1 MSKTKIPYI
10 FDDDFSEKEFEKNL
24 LSKIYVPADQQF
36 ISSLYEKSEEG
47 IYSLRENL
55 ELSKQEQKKIKTIAT
70 QIKKQKGRVKLV
82 PLIITIAIIVL
93 AVMTV
98 ITFKNRIV
106 KKGMTMALESVFGA
120 KCDISSVNL
129 KIFDSSLRV
138 KEIAVADKK
147 EPMKN
152 LFELSD
158 INIDFDLVQ
167 LLKGRFV
174 MDEILAEGI
183 QLGTDREVSGELP
196 LKKKKDDK
204 KDELTEEEKTQ
215 IKPIQQQIADLIK
228 EKTGVSAEGVTH
240 MFSQYDPKKMV
251 NDFYDQMQSPKI
263 IQNLQPQAENLVTG
277 WKTTAEQMD
286 HDVKDFTQKAQV
298 LVNTD
303 ISKINDPVVLKQL
316 LENLNA
322 VLTQADTIKTSVESA
337 VTKVKDDAQTVNNI
351 ANDMKNAVNSDFAM
365 VDNKVKQL
373 SSLDISKATRLFSGD
388 LDQPALQMISKYLPT
403 AKMVLDKVQ
412 EFQKSGSKTEKEK
425 KTKKKTSTNRL
436 AGRTVEY
443 RKDNVPNFLV
453 RNLSLSGK
461 DVKRNF
467 ALSGNIKNISNDCDK
482 LDKPVEAFVKLNRNS
497 VNTETLSA
505 VVDMR
510 KNRVQKAISASLTGS
525 GYSFNDFTIPNM
537 ENTAGIPFI
546 SGLANIKAD
555 LAFDTDLSFD
565 IAGALDL
572 TKAAIKVK
580 PFEPEFAYSLY
591 TRAVEPITQ
600 FVLSANAGYDPKN
613 LLKLLINSDLDKK
626 LSESMQILFRQEL
639 TNAKNQ
645 IETLAKQEIEKL
657 TGPLEEQLSMFGDI
671 KSLINTDGNDFSIN
685 KKLVE
690 ERISE
695 IRKKLTTQLTNSD
708 QANQIKEQT
717 DQILDQM
724 PGGVKDGVKDVLK
737 KLF

>member
-1 MSKTKIPYI
+1 MGKAKVPYI

-47 IYSLRENL
+47 IYSLKENL
-55 ELSKQEQKKIKTIAT
+55 ELSKQEQKKLKAIAT
-70 QIKKQKGRVKLV
+70 QIKKQKGRIKLI
-82 PLIITIAIIVL
+82 PLAVTIGIIVL
-93 AVMTV
+93 LVLTV
-98 ITFKNRIV
+98 NAFKNTIV

-138 KEIAVADKK
+138 KEIAVANKD

-158 INIDFDLVQ
+158 INVDFDLVQ

-196 LKKKKDDK
+196 NKKKDDK
-204 KDELTEEEKTQ
+204 KEELTEEEKAEV
-215 IKPIQQQIADLIK
+215 KPIQQQIADLLK
-228 EKTGVSAEGVTH
+228 EKTGVSAEGITH
-240 MFSQYDPKKMV
+240 IFSQYDPKKMV

-286 HDVKDFTQKAQV
+286 HDVKDFTQKAQA

-322 VLTQADTIKTSVESA
+322 VRTQAETIKTSVESA

-365 VDNKVKQL
+365 VDTKVKQL

-388 LDQPALQMISKYLPT
+388 LDQPALQLISKYLPT

-412 EFQKSGSKTEKEK
+412 EFQQSGSKTEKEK

-461 DVKRNF
+461 DVKRDF

-525 GYSFNDFTIPNM
+525 GYSFNDFTLPNM

-565 IAGALDL
+565 LAGALDL
-572 TKAAIKVK
+572 TQAAIKVK
-580 PFEPEFAYSLY
+580 PFEPEFAYSMY

-600 FVLSANAGYDPKN
+600 FMLSANAGYDPKN

-626 LSESMQILFRQEL
+626 LSESMQVLFKQEL

-671 KSLINTDGNDFSIN
+671 KSLINTDGNNYSIN

>member
-1 MSKTKIPYI
+1 MDKTKIPYI
-10 FDDDFSEKEFEKNL
+10 FDDDFSEKEFEKKL

-36 ISSLYEKSEEG
+36 VTDLYEKSEEG
-47 IYSLRENL
+47 IYSLKKDL
-55 ELSKQEQKKIKTIAT
+55 ELSKQQQKKLKTIAT
-70 QIKKQKGRVKLV
+70 QMKKQKGRIKLL
-82 PLIITIAIIVL
+82 PLIVTIAVIVL

-106 KKGMTMALESVFGA
+106 KKAMTVALESVFGA

-129 KIFDSSLRV
+129 KILDSSLRV
-138 KEIAVADKK
+138 KEIAVANKD

-174 MDEILAEGI
+174 MDEIIAEGI
-183 QLGTDREVSGELP
+183 QVGTDREVSGELP
-196 LKKKKDDK
+196 NKKKDK
-204 KDELTEEEKTQ
+204 KEELTEEEAAQ
-215 IKPIQQQIADLIK
+215 VKPIQEQIADLIK

-240 MFSQYDPKKMV
+240 MFAQYDPKTMV

-263 IQNLQPQAENLVTG
+263 IQNLQPQAENLVSG

-286 HDVKDFTQKAQV
+286 HDVKDFTEKAQV
-298 LVNTD
+298 LVSTD
-303 ISKINDPVVLKQL
+303 INKINDPVVLKQL

-337 VTKVKDDAQTVNNI
+337 VTKVKDDANTINTI
-351 ANDMKNAVNSDFAM
+351 TIDMKNAINADFAM
-365 VDNKVKQL
+365 VDTKVKQL
-373 SSLDISKATRLFSGD
+373 SSLDISKAARLFSGD
-388 LDQPALQMISKYLPT
+388 LDQPALQLISKYLPT
-403 AKMVLDKVQ
+403 AKMALDKIQ
-412 EFQKSGSKTEKEK
+412 EFQNSGSKEAKAE
-425 KTKKKTSTNRL
+425 KTKKKTATNRL
-436 AGRTVEY
+436 AGRNVEY
-443 RKDNVPNFLV
+443 RKDTIPDFLI

-461 DVKRNF
+461 DVKRDF

-505 VVDMR
+505 IVDMR
-510 KNRVQKAISASLTGS
+510 KNRTQKAISASLTGS
-525 GYSFNDFTIPNM
+525 NYSFKDFTIPNM

-565 IAGALDL
+565 LAGALDL
-572 TKAAIKVK
+572 TQAAIKVK

-600 FVLSANAGYDPKN
+600 FVLSANAGYDPKT

-626 LSESMQILFRQEL
+626 LSESMQVLFRQEL

-645 IETLAKQEIEKL
+645 IETLAKQEIERL
-657 TGPLEEQLSMFGDI
+657 SGPLEEQLSMFGDI
-671 KSLINTDGNDFSIN
+671 KSLVNTDGDNYSIN

-690 ERISE
+690 ERINE

-708 QANQIKEQT
+708 QTNQVV
-717 DQILDQM
+717 DQLPD
-724 PGGVKDGVKDVLK
+724 GVKDGVKDVLK

>member
-1 MSKTKIPYI
+1 MGKAKVPYI

-47 IYSLRENL
+47 IYSLKENL
-55 ELSKQEQKKIKTIAT
+55 ELSKQEQKKLKTIAT
-70 QIKKQKGRVKLV
+70 QIKKQKGRIKLI
-82 PLIITIAIIVL
+82 PLAVTIGIIVL
-93 AVMTV
+93 LVLTV
-98 ITFKNRIV
+98 NAFKNTIV

-129 KIFDSSLRV
+129 KFFDSSLRV
-138 KEIAVADKK
+138 KEIAVANKD

-158 INIDFDLVQ
+158 INVDFDLVQ

-196 LKKKKDDK
+196 NKKKDDK
-204 KDELTEEEKTQ
+204 KEELTEEEKAEV
-215 IKPIQQQIADLIK
+215 KPIQQQIADLLK
-228 EKTGVSAEGVTH
+228 EKTGVSAEGITH

-286 HDVKDFTQKAQV
+286 HDVKDFTQKAQA

-322 VLTQADTIKTSVESA
+322 VRTQAETIKTSVESA
-337 VTKVKDDAQTVNNI
+337 VTKVKDDAQMVNNI

-365 VDNKVKQL
+365 VDTKVKQL

-388 LDQPALQMISKYLPT
+388 LDQPALQLISKYLPT

-412 EFQKSGSKTEKEK
+412 EFQQSGSKTEKEK

-453 RNLSLSGK
+453 RNLSLSGN
-461 DVKRNF
+461 DVKRDF

-525 GYSFNDFTIPNM
+525 GYSFNDFTLPNM

-565 IAGALDL
+565 LAGALDL
-572 TKAAIKVK
+572 TQAAIKVK

-600 FVLSANAGYDPKN
+600 FVLSANAGYDPKT

-626 LSESMQILFRQEL
+626 LSESLQVLFKQEL
-639 TNAKNQ
+639 TNAKLQ
-645 IETLAKQEIEKL
+645 IENLAKQEIEKL

-671 KSLINTDGNDFSIN
+671 KSLVNLDGDDYSVT

-690 ERISE
+690 TRISE
-695 IRKKLTTQLTNSD
+695 IQKKLTSQLTNSE
-708 QANQIKEQT
+708 QANQIM
-717 DQILDQM
+717 DQM
-724 PGGVKDGVKDVLK
+724 PDGVKDGVKDVLK
-737 KLF
+737 KFF

>member
-1 MSKTKIPYI
+1 MGKAKVPYI

-47 IYSLRENL
+47 IYSLKENL
-55 ELSKQEQKKIKTIAT
+55 ELSKQEQKKLKTIAT
-70 QIKKQKGRVKLV
+70 QIKKQKGRVKLI
-82 PLIITIAIIVL
+82 PLAVTIGIIVL
-93 AVMTV
+93 LVLTV
-98 ITFKNRIV
+98 NAFKNTIV

-138 KEIAVADKK
+138 KEIAVANKD

-158 INIDFDLVQ
+158 INVDFDLVQ

-196 LKKKKDDK
+196 NKKKDDK
-204 KDELTEEEKTQ
+204 KEELTEEEKAEV
-215 IKPIQQQIADLIK
+215 KPIQQQIADLLK
-228 EKTGVSAEGVTH
+228 EKTGVSAEGITH

-263 IQNLQPQAENLVTG
+263 IQNLQPQAENLVSG

-286 HDVKDFTQKAQV
+286 HDVKDFIQKAQA

-322 VLTQADTIKTSVESA
+322 VRTQAETIKTSVESA

-365 VDNKVKQL
+365 VDTKVKQL
-373 SSLDISKATRLFSGD
+373 SSLDISKATRIFSGD
-388 LDQPALQMISKYLPT
+388 LDQPALQLISKYLPT

-412 EFQKSGSKTEKEK
+412 EFQQSGSKTEKEK

-461 DVKRNF
+461 DVKRDF

-525 GYSFNDFTIPNM
+525 GYSFNDFTLPNM

-565 IAGALDL
+565 LAGALDL
-572 TKAAIKVK
+572 TQAAIKVK
-580 PFEPEFAYSLY
+580 PFEPEFAYSMY

-600 FVLSANAGYDPKN
+600 FMLSANAGYDPKN

-626 LSESMQILFRQEL
+626 LSESLQVLFKQEL
-639 TNAKNQ
+639 TNAKLQ
-645 IETLAKQEIEKL
+645 IENLAKQEIEKL

-671 KSLINTDGNDFSIN
+671 KSLVNVDGDDYSVT

-690 ERISE
+690 TRISE
-695 IRKKLTTQLTNSD
+695 IQKKLTGQLTNNE
-708 QANQIKEQT
+708 QANQIM
-717 DQILDQM
+717 DQM
-724 PGGVKDGVKDVLK
+724 PDGVKDGVKDVLK
-737 KLF
+737 KFF

>member
-1 MSKTKIPYI
+1 MSKTKVPYI

-36 ISSLYEKSEEG
+36 VSGLYEKSEEG
-47 IYSLRENL
+47 VYSLRENL
-55 ELSKQEQKKIKTIAT
+55 ELSKQEQKKLKTIAA
-70 QIKKQKGRVKLV
+70 QIKKQKGRIKLI
-82 PLIITIAIIVL
+82 PLLITAAIIVL

-98 ITFKNRIV
+98 TTFKNRIV
-106 KKGMTMALESVFGA
+106 KKAMTVALESGFGA

-138 KEIAVADKK
+138 KEIAVANKD

-196 LKKKKDDK
+196 NKKNDK
-204 KDELTEEEKTQ
+204 KEELTEEEKAEV
-215 IKPIQQQIADLIK
+215 KPIQQQIADLLK
-228 EKTGVSAEGVTH
+228 EKTGVSAEGITH
-240 MFSQYDPKKMV
+240 MFSQYDPKKMI

-286 HDVKDFTQKAQV
+286 HDVKDFTEKAKV
-298 LVNTD
+298 LVDTD
-303 ISKINDPVVLKQL
+303 ISKINDPIVLKQL

-322 VLTQADTIKTSVESA
+322 VLMQADTIKTSVESA

-365 VDNKVKQL
+365 VDTKVKQL

-388 LDQPALQMISKYLPT
+388 LDQPALQLISKYLPT

-412 EFQKSGSKTEKEK
+412 EFQQSGSKTEKEK
-425 KTKKKTSTNRL
+425 KTKKKTATNRL

-546 SGLANIKAD
+546 SGLADIKAD

-565 IAGALDL
+565 LAGALDL

-580 PFEPEFAYSLY
+580 PFEPEFAYSMY

-600 FVLSANAGYDPKN
+600 FMLSANAGYDPKN

-626 LSESMQILFRQEL
+626 LSDSLQILFRQEL

-645 IETLAKQEIEKL
+645 IETLAKQEIAKL

-671 KSLINTDGNDFSIN
+671 KSLVNLDGDDYSVT

-690 ERISE
+690 TRISE
-695 IRKKLTTQLTNSD
+695 IQKKLTSQLTNSE
-708 QANQIKEQT
+708 QANQVV
-717 DQILDQM
+717 DQLPD
-724 PGGVKDGVKDVLK
+724 GVKDGVKDVLK

>member
-1 MSKTKIPYI
+1 MGKAKVPYI

-47 IYSLRENL
+47 IYSLKENL
-55 ELSKQEQKKIKTIAT
+55 ELSKQEQKKLKTIAT
-70 QIKKQKGRVKLV
+70 QIKKQKGRVKLI
-82 PLIITIAIIVL
+82 PLAVTIGIIVL
-93 AVMTV
+93 LVLTV
-98 ITFKNRIV
+98 NAFKNTIV

-138 KEIAVADKK
+138 KEIAVANKD

-158 INIDFDLVQ
+158 INVDFDLVQ

-196 LKKKKDDK
+196 NKKKDDK
-204 KDELTEEEKTQ
+204 KEELTEEEKAEV
-215 IKPIQQQIADLIK
+215 KPIQQQIADLLK
-228 EKTGVSAEGVTH
+228 EKTGVSAEGITH

-286 HDVKDFTQKAQV
+286 HDVKDFTQKAQA

-322 VLTQADTIKTSVESA
+322 VRTQAETIKTSVESA

-365 VDNKVKQL
+365 VDTKVKQL

-388 LDQPALQMISKYLPT
+388 LDQPALQLISKYLPT

-412 EFQKSGSKTEKEK
+412 EFQQSGSKTEKEK

-525 GYSFNDFTIPNM
+525 GYSFNDFTLPNM

-565 IAGALDL
+565 LAGALDL
-572 TKAAIKVK
+572 TQAAIKVK
-580 PFEPEFAYSLY
+580 PFEPEFAYSMY

-600 FVLSANAGYDPKN
+600 FILSANAGYDPKN

-626 LSESMQILFRQEL
+626 LSESLQVLFKQEL
-639 TNAKNQ
+639 TNAKLQ
-645 IETLAKQEIEKL
+645 IENLAKQEIEKL

-671 KSLINTDGNDFSIN
+671 KSLVNVDGDDYSVT

-690 ERISE
+690 TRISE
-695 IRKKLTTQLTNSD
+695 IQKKLTSQLTNSE
-708 QANQIKEQT
+708 QANQIM
-717 DQILDQM
+717 DQM
-724 PGGVKDGVKDVLK
+724 PDGVKDGVKDVLK
-737 KLF
+737 KFF

>member
-1 MSKTKIPYI
+1 MSKTKVPYI

-36 ISSLYEKSEEG
+36 VSGLYEKSEEG
-47 IYSLRENL
+47 VYSLRQNL
-55 ELSKQEQKKIKTIAT
+55 ELSKQEQKKLKTIAA
-70 QIKKQKGRVKLV
+70 QIKKQKGRIKLI
-82 PLIITIAIIVL
+82 PLLITAAIIVL

-98 ITFKNRIV
+98 TTFKNQIV
-106 KKGMTMALESVFGA
+106 KKAMTVALESVFGA

-138 KEIAVADKK
+138 KEIAVANKD

-196 LKKKKDDK
+196 NKKNDK
-204 KDELTEEEKTQ
+204 KEELTEEEKAEV
-215 IKPIQQQIADLIK
+215 KPIQQQIADLLK
-228 EKTGVSAEGVTH
+228 EKTGVSAEGITH
-240 MFSQYDPKKMV
+240 MFSQYDPKKMI

-286 HDVKDFTQKAQV
+286 HDVKDFTEKAKV
-298 LVNTD
+298 LVDTD
-303 ISKINDPVVLKQL
+303 ISKINDPIVLKQL

-365 VDNKVKQL
+365 VDTKVKQL

-388 LDQPALQMISKYLPT
+388 LDQPALQLISKYLPT

-412 EFQKSGSKTEKEK
+412 EFQQSGSKVEKEK
-425 KTKKKTSTNRL
+425 KTKKKTATNRL

-546 SGLANIKAD
+546 SGLADIKAD

-565 IAGALDL
+565 LAGALDL

-580 PFEPEFAYSLY
+580 PFEPEFAYSMY

-600 FVLSANAGYDPKN
+600 FMLSANAGYDPKN

-626 LSESMQILFRQEL
+626 LSDSLQILFKQEL

-645 IETLAKQEIEKL
+645 IETLAKQEIAKL

-671 KSLINTDGNDFSIN
+671 KSLVNLDGDDYSVT

-690 ERISE
+690 TRISE
-695 IRKKLTTQLTNSD
+695 IQKKLTGQLTNSE
-708 QANQIKEQT
+708 QANQVV
-717 DQILDQM
+717 DQLPD
-724 PGGVKDGVKDVLK
+724 GVKDGVKDVLK

>member
-1 MSKTKIPYI
+1 MGKAKVPYI

-47 IYSLRENL
+47 IYSLKENL
-55 ELSKQEQKKIKTIAT
+55 ELSKQEQKKLKTIAT
-70 QIKKQKGRVKLV
+70 QIKKQKGRVKLI
-82 PLIITIAIIVL
+82 PLAVTIGIIVL
-93 AVMTV
+93 LVLTV
-98 ITFKNRIV
+98 NAFKNTIV

-138 KEIAVADKK
+138 KEIAVANKD

-158 INIDFDLVQ
+158 INVDFDLVQ

-196 LKKKKDDK
+196 NKKKDDK
-204 KDELTEEEKTQ
+204 KEELTEEEKAEV
-215 IKPIQQQIADLIK
+215 KPIQQQIADLLK
-228 EKTGVSAEGVTH
+228 EKTGVSAEGITH

-286 HDVKDFTQKAQV
+286 HDVKDFTQKAQA

-322 VLTQADTIKTSVESA
+322 VRTQAETIKTSVESA
-337 VTKVKDDAQTVNNI
+337 VTKVKDDAQMVNNI

-365 VDNKVKQL
+365 VDTKVKQL

-388 LDQPALQMISKYLPT
+388 LDQPALQLISKYLPT

-412 EFQKSGSKTEKEK
+412 EFQQSGSKTEKEK

-461 DVKRNF
+461 DVKRDF

-525 GYSFNDFTIPNM
+525 GYSFNDFTLPNM

-565 IAGALDL
+565 LAGALDL
-572 TKAAIKVK
+572 TQAAIKVK
-580 PFEPEFAYSLY
+580 PFEPEFAYSMY

-600 FVLSANAGYDPKN
+600 FMLSANAGYDPKN

-626 LSESMQILFRQEL
+626 LSESLQVLFKQEL
-639 TNAKNQ
+639 TNAKLQ
-645 IETLAKQEIEKL
+645 IENLAKQEIEKL

-671 KSLINTDGNDFSIN
+671 KSLVNVDGDDYSVT

-690 ERISE
+690 TRISE
-695 IRKKLTTQLTNSD
+695 IQKKLTSQLTNSE
-708 QANQIKEQT
+708 QANQIM
-717 DQILDQM
+717 DQM
-724 PGGVKDGVKDVLK
+724 PDGVKDGVKDVLK
-737 KLF
+737 KFF

>member
-1 MSKTKIPYI
+1 MGKAKVPYI

-47 IYSLRENL
+47 IYSLKENL
-55 ELSKQEQKKIKTIAT
+55 ELSKQEQKKLKTIAT
-70 QIKKQKGRVKLV
+70 QIKKQKGRVKLI
-82 PLIITIAIIVL
+82 PLAVTIGIIVL
-93 AVMTV
+93 LVLTV
-98 ITFKNRIV
+98 NAFKNTIV

-138 KEIAVADKK
+138 KEIAVANKD

-158 INIDFDLVQ
+158 INVDFDLVQ

-196 LKKKKDDK
+196 NKKKDDK
-204 KDELTEEEKTQ
+204 KEELTEEEKAEV
-215 IKPIQQQIADLIK
+215 KPIQQQIADLLK

-240 MFSQYDPKKMV
+240 LFSQYDPKKMV

-286 HDVKDFTQKAQV
+286 HDVKDFTQKAQA

-303 ISKINDPVVLKQL
+303 ISKINDPVVLNQL

-322 VLTQADTIKTSVESA
+322 VRTQAETIKTSVESA

-365 VDNKVKQL
+365 VDTKVKQL
-373 SSLDISKATRLFSGD
+373 SSLDISRATRLFSGD
-388 LDQPALQMISKYLPT
+388 LDQPALQLISKYLPT

-412 EFQKSGSKTEKEK
+412 EFQQSGSKTEKEK

-461 DVKRNF
+461 DVKRDF

-525 GYSFNDFTIPNM
+525 GYSFNDFTLPNM

-565 IAGALDL
+565 LAGALDL
-572 TKAAIKVK
+572 TQAAIKVK
-580 PFEPEFAYSLY
+580 PFEPEFAYSMY

-626 LSESMQILFRQEL
+626 LSESLQVLFKQEL
-639 TNAKNQ
+639 TNAKLQ
-645 IETLAKQEIEKL
+645 IENLAKQEIEKL

-671 KSLINTDGNDFSIN
+671 KSLVNLDGDDYSVT

-690 ERISE
+690 TRISE
-695 IRKKLTTQLTNSD
+695 IQKKLTSQLTNSE
-708 QANQIKEQT
+708 QANQIM
-717 DQILDQM
+717 DQM
-724 PGGVKDGVKDVLK
+724 PDGVKDGVKDVLK
-737 KLF
+737 KFF

>member
-1 MSKTKIPYI
+1 MGKAKVPYI

-47 IYSLRENL
+47 IYSLKENL
-55 ELSKQEQKKIKTIAT
+55 ELSKQEQKKLKTIAT
-70 QIKKQKGRVKLV
+70 QIKKQKGRVKLI
-82 PLIITIAIIVL
+82 PLAVTIGIIVL
-93 AVMTV
+93 LVLTV
-98 ITFKNRIV
+98 NAFKNTIV

-138 KEIAVADKK
+138 KEIAVANKD

-158 INIDFDLVQ
+158 INVDFDLVQ

-196 LKKKKDDK
+196 NKKKDDK
-204 KDELTEEEKTQ
+204 KEELTEEEKAEV
-215 IKPIQQQIADLIK
+215 KPIQQQIADLLK
-228 EKTGVSAEGVTH
+228 EKTGVSAEGITH

-263 IQNLQPQAENLVTG
+263 IQNLQPQAENLVSG

-286 HDVKDFTQKAQV
+286 HDVKDFIQKAQA

-322 VLTQADTIKTSVESA
+322 VRTQAETIKTSVESA

-365 VDNKVKQL
+365 VDTKVKQL

-388 LDQPALQMISKYLPT
+388 LDQPALQLISKYLPT

-412 EFQKSGSKTEKEK
+412 EFQQSGSKTEKEK

-461 DVKRNF
+461 DVKRDF

-525 GYSFNDFTIPNM
+525 GYSFNDFTLPNM

-565 IAGALDL
+565 LAGALDL
-572 TKAAIKVK
+572 TQAAIKVK
-580 PFEPEFAYSLY
+580 PFEPEFAYSMY

-600 FVLSANAGYDPKN
+600 FMLSANAGYDPKN

-626 LSESMQILFRQEL
+626 LSESLQVLFKQEL
-639 TNAKNQ
+639 TNAKLQ
-645 IETLAKQEIEKL
+645 IENLAKQEIEKL

-671 KSLINTDGNDFSIN
+671 KSLVNVDGDDYSVT

-690 ERISE
+690 TRISE
-695 IRKKLTTQLTNSD
+695 IQKKLTGQLTNNE
-708 QANQIKEQT
+708 QANQIM
-717 DQILDQM
+717 DQM
-724 PGGVKDGVKDVLK
+724 PDGVKDGVKDVLK
-737 KLF
+737 KFF

>member
-1 MSKTKIPYI
+1 MSKTKVPYI

-36 ISSLYEKSEEG
+36 VSGLYEKSEEG
-47 IYSLRENL
+47 VYSLRENL
-55 ELSKQEQKKIKTIAT
+55 ELSKQEQKKLKTIAA
-70 QIKKQKGRVKLV
+70 QIKKQKGRIKLI
-82 PLIITIAIIVL
+82 PLLITAAIIVL

-98 ITFKNRIV
+98 TTFKNRIV
-106 KKGMTMALESVFGA
+106 KKAMTVALESVFGA

-138 KEIAVADKK
+138 KEIAVANKD

-196 LKKKKDDK
+196 NKKNDK
-204 KDELTEEEKTQ
+204 KEELTEEEKAEV
-215 IKPIQQQIADLIK
+215 KPIQQQIADLLK
-228 EKTGVSAEGVTH
+228 EKTGVSAEGITH
-240 MFSQYDPKKMV
+240 MFSQYDPKKMI

-286 HDVKDFTQKAQV
+286 HDVKDFTEKAKV
-298 LVNTD
+298 LVDTD
-303 ISKINDPVVLKQL
+303 ISKINDPIVLKQL

-322 VLTQADTIKTSVESA
+322 VLMQADTIKTSVESA

-365 VDNKVKQL
+365 VDTKVKQL

-388 LDQPALQMISKYLPT
+388 LDQPALQLISKYLPT

-412 EFQKSGSKTEKEK
+412 EFQQSGSKTEKEK
-425 KTKKKTSTNRL
+425 KTKKKTATNRL

-546 SGLANIKAD
+546 SGLADIKAD

-565 IAGALDL
+565 LAGALDL

-580 PFEPEFAYSLY
+580 PFEPEFAYSMY

-600 FVLSANAGYDPKN
+600 FMLSANAGYDPKN

-626 LSESMQILFRQEL
+626 LSDSLQILFRQEL

-645 IETLAKQEIEKL
+645 IETLAKQEIAKL

-671 KSLINTDGNDFSIN
+671 KSLVNLDGDDYSVT

-690 ERISE
+690 TRISE
-695 IRKKLTTQLTNSD
+695 IQKKLTSQLTNSE
-708 QANQIKEQT
+708 QANQVV
-717 DQILDQM
+717 DQLPD
-724 PGGVKDGVKDVLK
+724 GVKDGVKDVLK

>member
-1 MSKTKIPYI
+1 MDKTKIPYI
-10 FDDDFSEKEFEKNL
+10 FDDDFSEKEFEKKL

-36 ISSLYEKSEEG
+36 VSDLYEKSEEG
-47 IYSLRENL
+47 IYSLKKDL
-55 ELSKQEQKKIKTIAT
+55 ELSKQQQKKLKTIAT
-70 QIKKQKGRVKLV
+70 QMKKQKGRIKLL
-82 PLIITIAIIVL
+82 PLIVTIAVIVL

-106 KKGMTMALESVFGA
+106 KKAMTVALESVFGA

-129 KIFDSSLRV
+129 KILDSSLRV
-138 KEIAVADKK
+138 KEIAVANKD

-183 QLGTDREVSGELP
+183 QVGTDREVSGELP
-196 LKKKKDDK
+196 NKKKDK
-204 KDELTEEEKTQ
+204 KEELTEEEAAQ
-215 IKPIQQQIADLIK
+215 VKPIQEQIADLIK

-240 MFSQYDPKKMV
+240 MFAQYDPKTMV

-263 IQNLQPQAENLVTG
+263 IQNLQPQAENLVSG

-286 HDVKDFTQKAQV
+286 HDVKDFTEKAQV
-298 LVNTD
+298 LVSTD

-337 VTKVKDDAQTVNNI
+337 VTKVKDDANTINTITV
-351 ANDMKNAVNSDFAM
+351 DMKNAINADFAM
-365 VDNKVKQL
+365 VDTKVKQL
-373 SSLDISKATRLFSGD
+373 SSLDISKAARLFSGD
-388 LDQPALQMISKYLPT
+388 LDQPALQLISKYLPT
-403 AKMVLDKVQ
+403 AKMALDKIQ
-412 EFQKSGSKTEKEK
+412 EFQNSGSKEAKAE
-425 KTKKKTSTNRL
+425 KTKKKTATNRL
-436 AGRTVEY
+436 AGRNVEY
-443 RKDNVPNFLV
+443 RKDTIPDFLI

-461 DVKRNF
+461 DVKRDF

-505 VVDMR
+505 IVDMR
-510 KNRVQKAISASLTGS
+510 KNRTQKAISASLTGS
-525 GYSFNDFTIPNM
+525 NYSFKDFTIPNM

-565 IAGALDL
+565 LAGALDL
-572 TKAAIKVK
+572 TQAAIKVK

-600 FVLSANAGYDPKN
+600 FVLSANAGYDPKT

-626 LSESMQILFRQEL
+626 LSESMQVLFRQEL

-645 IETLAKQEIEKL
+645 IETLAKQEIERL
-657 TGPLEEQLSMFGDI
+657 SGPLEEQLSMFGDI
-671 KSLINTDGNDFSIN
+671 KSLVNTDGDNYSIN

-708 QANQIKEQT
+708 QTNQVV
-717 DQILDQM
+717 DQLPD
-724 PGGVKDGVKDVLK
+724 GVKDGVKDVLK